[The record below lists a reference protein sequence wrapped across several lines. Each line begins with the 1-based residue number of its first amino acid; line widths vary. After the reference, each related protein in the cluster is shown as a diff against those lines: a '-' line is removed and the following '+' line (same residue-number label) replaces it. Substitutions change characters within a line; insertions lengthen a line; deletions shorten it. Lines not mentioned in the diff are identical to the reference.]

1 MQLET
6 FSKDGV
12 NGYKIIGATFAS
24 SKNHNGAYFDPVEVF
39 ADEINENFN
48 LAHKDYSTDYSTGTT
63 ITKAPEAK
71 LEGKLLRF
79 TWDLETTNEN
89 FINLIEKEEF
99 GGFSPEL
106 EPTGKPVLG
115 KEIGKDKNGN
125 PVYERFYSQNLKWKS
140 TAILTK
146 DQKAGFVGAK
156 DFALEKFEAYEI
168 FEDVVIKKVED
179 KIEVFGVKTDLE
191 ERLIWS
197 KRDMENITERI
208 KELEVAI
215 EALRNANLEN
225 KLNFSKENNNDDL
238 IDQKAR
244 LEADIAKLTA
254 EKETKTL
261 TFAQNV
267 DGLEEKLTKIDSV
280 VNNFES
286 PEMIEAKNSL
296 RKKLFS

>member
-48 LAHKDYSTDYSTGTT
+48 LAHQDYKTDYSSGTT

-106 EPTGKPVLG
+106 EPTSSPVLG
-115 KEIGKDKNGN
+115 KEIGKNKNGQ
-125 PVYERFYSQNLKWKS
+125 PIYERFYSQNLKWKS

-156 DFALEKFEAYEI
+156 DFALEKFEA
-168 FEDVVIKKVED
+168 FEDVVIEKVEEPTP
-179 KIEVFGVKTDLE
+179 KEI
-191 ERLIWS
+191 
-197 KRDMENITERI
+197 I
-208 KELEVAI
+208 KENFDATVLEARI
-215 EALRNANLEN
+215 EKLETELN
-225 KLNFSKENNNDDL
+225 QIKENFSKKETEKEDFSNDDL

-254 EKETKTL
+254 EKTKTENFTTL
-261 TFAQNV
+261 SQNSQAV
-267 DGLEEKLTKIDSV
+267 KLSKNGSV
-280 VNNFES
+280 VTKTDE
-286 PEMIEAKNSL
+286 I
-296 RKKLFS
+296 KKRNTINQIIPN

>member
-1 MQLET
+1 MRLET

-89 FINLIEKEEF
+89 FVSLIEKEEF

-115 KEIGKDKNGN
+115 KEIGKDKNGQ
-125 PVYERFYSQNLKWKS
+125 PIYERFYSQNLKWKS

-168 FEDVVIKKVED
+168 FEDVVIKKVE
-179 KIEVFGVKTDLE
+179 EPT
-191 ERLIWS
+191 
-197 KRDMENITERI
+197 I
-208 KELEVAI
+208 KEI
-215 EALRNANLEN
+215 I
-225 KLNFSKENNNDDL
+225 KENFDTTLLETRIEKLEFELNQIKENFGKKEVQKEDFTNDDL
-238 IDQKAR
+238 IDQKAK
-244 LEADIAKLTA
+244 LEADIAKLKA

-261 TFAQNV
+261 TFAQNTQ
-267 DGLEEKLTKIDSV
+267 GKEEKLTKNGSV
-280 VNNFES
+280 ANNPES
-286 PEMIEAKNSL
+286 PEMIEAKNTL
-296 RKKLFS
+296 RKKLF